1 MTNWLSNKWNLI
13 GIYALC
19 SFCMGYILYG
29 SGITFTELLIVYLLM
44 CVSSLMVYI
53 LGVGRGMYLSTLMRH
68 EIDGFLE
75 GLREGGRF
83 DIKKNKKKNKE

>member
-19 SFCMGYILYG
+19 SILIGSILYG
-29 SGITFTELLIVYLLM
+29 RLTFTELIII
-44 CVSSLMVYI
+44 YI
-53 LGVGRGMYLSTLMRH
+53 LTSTMSITIYVLGVGRGMFLSTLMRQ

-75 GLREGGRF
+75 GFREQM
-83 DIKKNKKKNKE
+83 KKNNKKIDEK